1 MAEFITAQMNDGK
14 TPEQATNALDFAAW
28 AALPVRVEAPL
39 AYAAHYGA
47 EEIVASIG
55 VDLPD
60 GTPEIDSWKIAQSYA
75 RERGA
80 EMVGMKWVD
89 DELVPNPDAKW
100 QITEGTRD
108 MLRETVERGI
118 KEGLT
123 TDELKQLI
131 MDSHSFSERRA
142 NMIARTEIRMARAA
156 GSYDAAVEMGC
167 THKRW
172 TTAKDDKVSPE
183 CTANGKQKP
192 IPIDAPFPSG
202 DMHQPA
208 HPHCRCVVNYL
219 FGKDDGEDDGKD
231 AVAKGFNP
239 NQPRDAKGRF
249 VSIGKIVAFATRAAS
264 AGNVHEKQDIG
275 AVKNSAKIKDST
287 GISTEGYRQK
297 LDNFGVRHAFKHHGN
312 EKIEAARGQRA
323 VTAQDVARIPAVVHS
338 PDSMAHGG
346 VTKQGREVI
355 QFEKTFG
362 KETMHYRAEV
372 RPKHSEIATLTY
384 FVSVKK

>member
-1 MAEFITAQMNDGK
+1 MAEFITDQLNSGN
-14 TPEQATNALDFAAW
+14 TPEQATNALYFAAW
-28 AALPVRVEAPL
+28 SALVACVEAPL
-39 AYAAHYGA
+39 THAAKYGA

-60 GTPEIDSWKIAQSYA
+60 SAPEIDSWKIAQNYA

-108 MLRETVERGI
+108 MLRSTVERGI

-123 TDELKQLI
+123 TDELKQSI

-156 GSYDAAVEMGC
+156 GSYDAAVGLGC
-167 THKRW
+167 THKYW

-183 CTANGKQKP
+183 CRANGLQEP
-192 IPIDAPFPSG
+192 ILISEPFASG
-202 DMHQPA
+202 DMRNPA

-219 FGKDDGEDDGKD
+219 FSDSKD

-239 NQPRDAKGRF
+239 NQPRDAHGRWG
-249 VSIGKIVAFATRAAS
+249 SGSAISGLADAARSDHSKNATHDLGTVS
-264 AGNVHEKQDIG
+264 AGNASAVHKDTGHDISG
-275 AVKNSAKIKDST
+275 FRREADD
-287 GISTEGYRQK
+287 GH
-297 LDNFGVRHAFKHHGN
+297 LRHVFVSHGN
-312 EKIEAARGQRA
+312 ESRESMRGQRA
-323 VTAQDVARIPAVVHS
+323 VETADLKRLPSITDKPSSVSLSTKTNRGS
-338 PDSMAHGG
+338 P
-346 VTKQGREVI
+346 VI
-355 QFEKTFG
+355 EYRKTFG
-362 KETMHYRAEV
+362 KEEFVYAEAIRSKTYRVAFLSL
-372 RPKHSEIATLTY
+372 RIN
-384 FVSVKK
+384 VKK